1 MFIGQYKYDLT
12 TGIHADFQFF
22 VSLGMLAADMA
33 KEDDWVGSC
42 SVLYRCCRFGVWVG
56 AAKLDTRQPLN
67 ESQQNRWFFGTVLCL
82 IWEDKPH
89 IAEAHALTP
98 SSGKGCPIA
107 WGWAVVASHG
117 LLLFDSQCNCRDHS
131 ISQPTNSE
139 RYLSCTR
146 QWTCA
151 KKCIFFMILSSAPS
165 ISTNARIC
173 SSISSWHPKNCLASS
188 CHQSKCLDIK
198 EMHGGASID
207 IHSALKPAVLA
218 CYHVSRFPQKVWV
231 SASHQKFP
239 DHPVI
244 IHMPHEGG
252 CVKLVWKVES
262 LDRYI

>member
-1 MFIGQYKYDLT
+1 MF
-12 TGIHADFQFF
+12 
-22 VSLGMLAADMA
+22 
-33 KEDDWVGSC
+33 W
-42 SVLYRCCRFGVWVG
+42 
-56 AAKLDTRQPLN
+56 
-67 ESQQNRWFFGTVLCL
+67 
-82 IWEDKPH
+82 
-89 IAEAHALTP
+89 
-98 SSGKGCPIA
+98 
-107 WGWAVVASHG
+107 
-117 LLLFDSQCNCRDHS
+117 LLLRERGVRLREDGQLWLPMDCFSLTVSVIVGDHS

-207 IHSALKPAVLA
+207 IHSDLKPAVLA